1 MTGWLGCVSTW
12 GCQLVRPIDSQV
24 FGLGLSV
31 AQTHC
36 QFQVYFWINVQE
48 KLCFYIHMA
57 YSAVTGHEINAGDII
72 CLRKYAWSSLM
83 IDVTAVI
90 YGFKDPRQGGLGV
103 SSTWGCQSIPIDSFG
118 FIFGLLYR
126 NNHFYVCLQS

>member
-1 MTGWLGCVSTW
+1 MYQRGAVSCSDPLTVRFLDW
-12 GCQLVRPIDSQV
+12 GCQLLRPIVSFRFI
-24 FGLGLSV
+24 FGLMYRKNYV
-31 AQTHC
+31 FT
-36 QFQVYFWINVQE
+36 F
-48 KLCFYIHMA
+48 HMA